1 MPVGWY
7 AFIGMVAGVAL
18 WGFGRWRESKAVLG
32 EVPILPH
39 FYIQLTGLIVF
50 LVFAADF
57 VAAVTGVTWTSPFR
71 R

>member
-1 MPVGWY
+1 MISVY
-7 AFIGMVAGVAL
+7 AFIGMVAGAGL
-18 WGFGRWRESKAVLG
+18 WGFGRWREKRAVLG
-32 EVPILPH
+32 KVPLIPPH
-39 FYIQLTGLIVF
+39 MLQFLGLMIF

>member
-1 MPVGWY
+1 MTTWY
-7 AFIGMVAGVAL
+7 AVIGMLAGAL
-18 WGFGRWRESKAVLG
+18 IWLFGRWREKRMQVG
-32 EVPILPH
+32 VVPWVAPH
-39 FYIQLTGLIVF
+39 LLQFVGLLIV

>member
-1 MPVGWY
+1 MTAIY
-7 AFIGMVAGVAL
+7 ALIGMGAGVAM
-18 WGFGRWRESKAVLG
+18 WSFGFWREKRSQIGK
-32 EVPILPH
+32 VPIVPPH
-39 FYIQLTGLIVF
+39 LIQFLGLMVF

>member
-1 MPVGWY
+1 MSIY
-7 AFIGMVAGVAL
+7 AFIGMVAGVVIWL
-18 WGFGRWRESKAVLG
+18 FGRWREKRALLG
-32 EVPILPH
+32 IVPMVPH

-57 VAAVTGVTWTSPFR
+57 IAAVTGVTWTSPFR